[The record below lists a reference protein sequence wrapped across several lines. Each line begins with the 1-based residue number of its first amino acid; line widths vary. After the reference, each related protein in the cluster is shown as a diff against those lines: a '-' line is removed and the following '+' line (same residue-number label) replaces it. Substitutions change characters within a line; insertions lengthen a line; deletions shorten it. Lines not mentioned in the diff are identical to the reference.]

1 MIPYPLRQLGELC
14 RAHPLEAKVLFVPS
28 PRAGFNLT
36 GALARF
42 GRSWTNLRVTTPG
55 RHAREGIRPYQ
66 PGAGD
71 RRLDQEGRRW
81 LVEAVL
87 AGPAGEGIRP
97 STRAA
102 GAGLSEALRRTFD
115 ELREAEVAPAE
126 FGELPPGPLAG
137 LGPLYVAYC
146 RELLEQDWWDE
157 ARILGAAID
166 ALEGGDAHPP
176 AVWIITDE
184 TEMPPLAHRY
194 VLAVS
199 GGRLHRIGRDSYG
212 LPAPAHSAAVRW
224 ARAPIPGLRKTAAG
238 AKGQGESPHPTT
250 LRPPEARSSTP
261 SRRTGPLEQGDLFLE
276 QLRAGER
283 AVPRGRLGPPAGP
296 ASPAV
301 EVAPG
306 GRLLTSGLEAA
317 DRDRVRLW
325 RTIGMETE
333 IRAVV
338 RDVLHRGLP
347 LDEVEIAYTRP
358 DPYRFLL
365 FDAIERWG
373 LPADFA
379 GGVPVGGTG
388 PGRALAAFLG
398 WIRGGLDGIDL
409 ARGLRCEDMGWEDSE
424 APPRAVAH
432 LLLAGR
438 VGRGPGAAAEAL
450 DRVEGGE
457 PDPEGLEPSAAAA
470 AGRRLARVQRAR
482 EHLERLHSWV
492 PEGRCSLASMADAAA
507 GFLKARTPAGRGAG
521 SDRDTRAG
529 EVLEA
534 RLLEVS
540 RGPEL
545 TGTPAEQASRL
556 LDAVG
561 GMNVDAQR
569 ASPGRLHV
577 APLDGAGY
585 TFRRHLYVIGLD
597 EAHFPGVG
605 APDPILP
612 EESRRALGLRSE
624 RSRPGDAVFQ
634 LVRLLGAAAGEVT
647 LVASSLHLA
656 DGREPYPTPLFEL
669 ARDQLG
675 IEPCWRRPL
684 PSEPEGAADDFEIVL
699 SHRGRPGYREAV
711 AASYCDAERGARV
724 QDARAAS
731 VPSRFDGWTAAPG
744 EQALDLEG
752 ERTLSSRMLETLA
765 ACPRRYLW
773 QDVLGV
779 RALEEPER
787 DSRRWLQPLE
797 MGSLL
802 HDLFLTY
809 MQRLGERGDRPSA
822 AHESELEELAAA
834 AIARWGERIPAPLEA
849 AFRNDCRRIER
860 ACRVFLFA
868 EAQRMEQDP
877 AITPRRLEWD
887 FGAAEG
893 VEVLLS
899 PQVAF
904 RLRGR
909 IDRVDQIEGSDDY
922 EVWDYKTG
930 STWGYDSS
938 DLLAGGRNLQ
948 WALYSHALPRLLGSG
963 KVRRAG
969 YFFPS
974 DRGSGQR
981 FAQEPPAA
989 DLLAGV
995 LQPLFGL
1002 AREGFFPALHKGDDN
1017 GGGPC
1022 RFCDYRRICAD
1033 EARGGHHVDEM
1044 TEAAAHAA
1052 ALVEGWA
1059 EAAAAG
1065 REQSRRALEA
1075 QLATLGLEPADAV
1088 PSEAV
1093 ALAAEWMKG

>member
-1 MIPYPLRQLGELC
+1 MIPYPLRQLEELC
-14 RAHPLEAKVLFVPS
+14 RSHPLQTKILFEPAH
-28 PRAGFNLT
+28 RAGYNLA
-36 GALARF
+36 GALTRY
-42 GRSWTNLRVTTPG
+42 GRSWTNLRVTTPA
-55 RHAREGIRPYQ
+55 RHALERIRASE
-66 PGAGD
+66 PGAGT
-71 RRLDQEGRRW
+71 RRPGRDGRRW

-87 AGPAGEGIRP
+87 AGSAGEGICP

-102 GAGLSEALRRTFD
+102 GSGLAAALQRTFD
-115 ELREAEVAPAE
+115 ELRAAEITPQRI
-126 FGELPPGPLAG
+126 GELPPGPFAG
-137 LGPLYVAYC
+137 LGPLYAAYC
-146 RELLEQDWWDE
+146 KELLDQGWWDD
-157 ARILGAAID
+157 ARILSAAID
-166 ALEGGDAHPP
+166 AVESGDAHPP
-176 AVWIITDE
+176 AVWILTDE
-184 TEMPPLAHRY
+184 TEMRPLAHRY
-194 VLAVS
+194 ALAVS

-212 LPAPAHSAAVRW
+212 VPAPAHSAAARW
-224 ARAPIPGLRKTAAG
+224 ARAPIPGMAKTAAG
-238 AKGQGESPHPTT
+238 AADQGESQ
-250 LRPPEARSSTP
+250 PPVAPRSGSP

-276 QLRAGER
+276 QLRAGEK
-283 AVPRGRLGPPAGP
+283 AVPRGRLGPPAG
-296 ASPAV
+296 ATSPAV
-301 EVAPG
+301 EAAPG
-306 GRLLTSGLEAA
+306 GRILGKGLEAA

-333 IRAVV
+333 IRAVL
-338 RDVLHRGLP
+338 RDVLHRGIS
-347 LDEVEIAYTRP
+347 LDEVEITYTRG

-365 FDAIERWG
+365 FDAVERWD

-379 GGVPVGGTG
+379 AGVPVEGTG

-398 WIRGGLDGIDL
+398 WIRDGQDGIDL
-409 ARGLRCEDMGWEDSE
+409 ARGLRCGDMGWEDPE

-438 VGRGPGAAAEAL
+438 VGRGPGAAAQAL
-450 DRVEGGE
+450 HRVEGE
-457 PDPEGLEPSAAAA
+457 QPDPEGLEPGAVAAV
-470 AGRRLARVQRAR
+470 GRRRARVQRAR

-492 PEGRCSLASMADAAA
+492 PEGPCSLASMAEAAA
-507 GFLKARTPAGRGAG
+507 GFLRAGNPASRGAG
-521 SDRDTRAG
+521 SDRDALAS
-529 EVLEA
+529 EALEA
-534 RLLEVS
+534 RLHEVS

-545 TGTPAEQASRL
+545 SGTPAEQASRL
-556 LDAVG
+556 LEAVG
-561 GMNVDAQR
+561 AMGVDAQR
-569 ASPGRLHV
+569 ARPGRLHV

-585 TFRRHLYVIGLD
+585 TFRRHLYVLGLD
-597 EAHFPGVG
+597 EAHFPGAG
-605 APDPILP
+605 SPDPLLT

-634 LVRLLGAAAGEVT
+634 LIRLLGAAAGEVT

-675 IEPCWRRPL
+675 IEPCWKWPL
-684 PSEPEGAADDFEIVL
+684 QSELEAGAADDLEIVL
-699 SHRGRPGYREAV
+699 GHRGRPGYRESV
-711 AASYCDAERGARV
+711 AAAYPDAERGARV
-724 QDARAAS
+724 QEARAAS
-731 VPSRFDGWTAAPG
+731 VPSRFDGWIAAPG
-744 EQALDLEG
+744 EQALDLQG
-752 ERTLSSRMLETLA
+752 QRVLSSRMLETLA

-773 QDVLGV
+773 RDVLGV

-809 MQRLGERGDRPSA
+809 MRRLGERGDRPSA
-822 AHESELEELAAA
+822 AHECELGELAAE
-834 AIARWGERIPAPLEA
+834 AIASWGERIPAPLEA
-849 AFRNDCRRIER
+849 AFRSDCRRVER
-860 ACRVFLFA
+860 ACRIFLFA

-877 AITPRRLEWD
+877 AITARLLERD
-887 FGAAEG
+887 FGGGEG

-899 PQVAF
+899 PRVGF

-909 IDRVDQIEGSDDY
+909 IDRVDQIEGSDGY
-922 EVWDYKTG
+922 EIWDYKTG

-948 WALYSHALPRLLGSG
+948 WALYAFALPRLLGSG
-963 KVRRAG
+963 EVRRAG
-969 YFFPS
+969 YFFAS

-981 FAQEPPAA
+981 FAEEPPSA
-989 DLLAGV
+989 DLLAGI

-1002 AREGFFPALHKGDDN
+1002 AREGFFPALHKGDRN

-1033 EARGGHHVDEM
+1033 EARGGQHVGEL

-1059 EAAAAG
+1059 EAASAS

-1075 QLATLGLEPADAV
+1075 QLATLALEPADVV
-1088 PSEAV
+1088 PPEAV
-1093 ALAAEWMKG
+1093 AQAAEWMRE